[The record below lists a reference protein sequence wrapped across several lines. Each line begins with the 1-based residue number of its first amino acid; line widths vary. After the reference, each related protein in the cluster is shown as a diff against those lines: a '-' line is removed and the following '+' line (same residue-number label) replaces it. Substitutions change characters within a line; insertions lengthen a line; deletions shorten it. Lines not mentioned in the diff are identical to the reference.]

1 MVQSIEQQT
10 ENVVKDTEGANVHLT
25 KGIASA
31 RRARQLMWVCCIL
44 VTLIILALA
53 LGLGIYFGYIL
64 PKNKADQ
71 AAARAQQAQPTP
83 TA

>member
-10 ENVVKDTEGANVHLT
+10 ENVVKDTEGANVQLS

-31 RRARQLMWVCCIL
+31 RRARKLKWVCCIL
-44 VTLIILALA
+44 VTIIILALA
-53 LGLGIYFGYIL
+53 LGIGIYFGYIL
-64 PKNKADQ
+64 PKNKAD
-71 AAARAQQAQPTP
+71 AAARAQPAQPTP